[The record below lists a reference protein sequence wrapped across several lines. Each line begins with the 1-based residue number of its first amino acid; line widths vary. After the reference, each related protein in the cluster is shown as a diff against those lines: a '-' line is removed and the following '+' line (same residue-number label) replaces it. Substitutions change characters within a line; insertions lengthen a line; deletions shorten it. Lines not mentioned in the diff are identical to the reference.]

1 MKVGIIGTGNV
12 GTALATAF
20 VEAGHDVTL
29 TARDAQKTAA
39 VAGVVGASTAATKE
53 AAREGRRRR
62 RPRGAVEFR
71 RGDRT
76 RIRPDQLGQ
85 DRDRRHQPRE
95 TGLVGPALRPLQLG
109 AEELAG
115 WLPDAHVVKAFNTIT
130 SAGISR
136 SVIDGIVM
144 DAFVAGDDAA
154 AKGAVGELARS
165 IGFNPIDAGPAPAAR
180 YLEALAWL
188 NISLN
193 LANGWTWQTG
203 WKLLGVPVAVGAAAG
218 R

>member
-20 VEAGHDVTL
+20 VEAGHDVAL
-29 TARDAQKTAA
+29 TARDAEKTGA
-39 VAGVVGASTAATKE
+39 VAGLVGASTAATTQE
-53 AAREGRRRR
+53 LVRDADIVVLAVPWSSVEGIAREIAPISSGKIVIDVTNPAKPDWSG
-62 RPRGAVEFR
+62 PRFDG
-71 RGDRT
+71 T
-76 RIRPDQLGQ
+76 SS
-85 DRDRRHQPRE
+85 
-95 TGLVGPALRPLQLG
+95 G

-130 SAGISR
+130 SARMSR
-136 SVIDGIVM
+136 PVVDGVVM
-144 DAFVAGDDAA
+144 DAFAAGDDAA
-154 AKGAVGELARS
+154 AKGSVGKLASS

-193 LANGWTWQTG
+193 MANGWTWQTG

>member
-1 MKVGIIGTGNV
+1 
-12 GTALATAF
+12 
-20 VEAGHDVTL
+20 
-29 TARDAQKTAA
+29 
-39 VAGVVGASTAATKE
+39 
-53 AAREGRRRR
+53 
-62 RPRGAVEFR
+62 
-71 RGDRT
+71 
-76 RIRPDQLGQ
+76 
-85 DRDRRHQPRE
+85 
-95 TGLVGPALRPLQLG
+95 
-109 AEELAG
+109 
-115 WLPDAHVVKAFNTIT
+115 
-130 SAGISR
+130 
-136 SVIDGIVM
+136 M

>member
-1 MKVGIIGTGNV
+1 MNVGIIGTGNV

-29 TARDAQKTAA
+29 TARDAEKTGS
-39 VAGVVGASTAATKE
+39 VAGIVGASTAPTTRELAKGVDVVVLAVPWDSVE
-53 AAREGRRRR
+53 QIAREIAPISSGKIVVDVTN
-62 RPRGAVEFR
+62 PAK
-71 RGDRT
+71 
-76 RIRPDQLGQ
+76 PDWS
-85 DRDRRHQPRE
+85 
-95 TGLVGPALRPLQLG
+95 GPLFDGTSSG

-130 SAGISR
+130 SAGMSR
-136 SVIDGIVM
+136 PVIDGVVM
-144 DAFVAGDDAA
+144 DAFAAGDDAA
-154 AKGAVGELARS
+154 AKGSVGELASS
-165 IGFNPIDAGPAPAAR
+165 IGFHPIDAGPAPAAR

-193 LANGWTWQTG
+193 MANGWTWQTG

>member
-29 TARDAQKTAA
+29 TARDAQNTAA
-39 VAGVVGASTAATKE
+39 VAGVVGASTAATTRQLVRDADVVVLAVPWSSIE
-53 AAREGRRRR
+53 EIAREFG
-62 RPRGAVEFR
+62 PISSGKIVIDVTNAAK
-71 RGDRT
+71 
-76 RIRPDQLGQ
+76 PDWS
-85 DRDRRHQPRE
+85 
-95 TGLVGPALRPLQLG
+95 GPLFAGSTSG

-136 SVIDGIVM
+136 PVIDGIVM

-154 AKGAVGELARS
+154 AKGAVGELASS

-193 LANGWTWQTG
+193 MANGWTWHTG
-203 WKLLGVPVAVGAAAG
+203 WKLLGVPVAVGAGAG

>member
-12 GTALATAF
+12 GTALARAF
-20 VEAGHDVTL
+20 GEAGHNVTL
-29 TARDAQKTAA
+29 TARDAEKTEA
-39 VAGVVGASTAATKE
+39 VASVVGASTAPTTRELVRDADIVVLAVPWDSVE
-53 AAREGRRRR
+53 EIAREIAPVSSGKIVIDVTN
-62 RPRGAVEFR
+62 PAK
-71 RGDRT
+71 
-76 RIRPDQLGQ
+76 PDWS
-85 DRDRRHQPRE
+85 
-95 TGLVGPALRPLQLG
+95 GPLFAGTSSG

-130 SAGISR
+130 SAGIPR
-136 SVIDGIVM
+136 QVIDGVVM
-144 DAFVAGDDAA
+144 DAFAAGDDAA
-154 AKGAVGELARS
+154 AKGTVGELARS
-165 IGFNPIDAGPAPAAR
+165 IGFNPVDAGPGPAAR

-193 LANGWTWQTG
+193 MANGWPWQTG